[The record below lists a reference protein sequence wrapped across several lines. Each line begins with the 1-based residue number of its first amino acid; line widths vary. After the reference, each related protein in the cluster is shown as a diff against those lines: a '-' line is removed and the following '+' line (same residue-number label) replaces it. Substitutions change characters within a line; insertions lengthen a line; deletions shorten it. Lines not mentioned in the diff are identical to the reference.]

1 MKPRVGLI
9 GARRRRQGLGPFV
22 ARDLVSAGAV
32 VPCFLSSSTETIA
45 SGRAALLEHAGT
57 EANGYTELDEMV
69 EKERLDADIPLIDV
83 VIGRA
88 EGRDVRMTMV
98 DGRIVYR
105 DGVLRS
111 MDEAELRARALTAVE
126 ASHRTMTPKEQRN
139 LQRLRKHIAAH
150 YRDMTAAQR
159 PRR

>member
-1 MKPRVGLI
+1 MAQALARSAEWDGLPAPNARQLFAMATEN
-9 GARRRRQGLGPFV
+9 GAH
-22 ARDLVSAGAV
+22 AAG
-32 VPCFLSSSTETIA
+32 F
-45 SGRAALLEHAGT
+45 GT
-57 EANGYTELDEMV
+57 EVGVLKAGRKADLIALSLDHI
-69 EKERLDADIPLIDV
+69 RGTYLDADIPLIDV

-126 ASHRTMTPKEQRN
+126 ASHHTTTPKEQRN
-139 LQRLRKHIAAH
+139 LQMLRKHIAAH

>member
-1 MKPRVGLI
+1 MDLI
-9 GARRRRQGLGPFV
+9 A
-22 ARDLVSAGAV
+22 
-32 VPCFLSSSTETIA
+32 LSLYHI
-45 SGRAALLEHAGT
+45 RGT
-57 EANGYTELDEMV
+57 Y
-69 EKERLDADIPLIDV
+69 LDADV
-83 VIGRA
+83 SVIERA

-111 MDEAELRARALTAVE
+111 MDEVALRAKVLTAVE
-126 ASHRTMTPKEQRN
+126 ASHHTMAPRGQHN
-139 LQRLRKHIAAH
+139 LQTMRNHLAAH